1 MLFDD
6 CRELEDSSIDIWK
19 KVTSEH
25 VKSEMEKAVVKEKGI
40 YDLTVEIY
48 FTDQFVP
55 IPIGAANE
63 TSTTESDEMKEPI
76 GDKESRKGPKPE
88 HRFLQTNKSP
98 LGILFDVMFSLRS
111 PIYEHDYPAYFR
123 NTLNNK
129 KERVDYI
136 IRLQESGDSS
146 FNGINTVSV
155 EMAGREIFEPDP
167 IVNQVE
173 VEQPV
178 NVSLFAGIAAG
189 VVLAALL
196 IIGFVFLRKKR
207 HLESTTYHN
216 GGDGKKVYDDN
227 EMYVEVEN
235 KNDDISTLGDP
246 VGNWSA
252 QSGRFDDPTV
262 GER

>member
-1 MLFDD
+1 MQ
-6 CRELEDSSIDIWK
+6 K
-19 KVTSEH
+19 T
-25 VKSEMEKAVVKEKGI
+25 VVKEKGI
-40 YDLTVEIY
+40 YDLTVEIN

-55 IPIGAANE
+55 VPIGAANE
-63 TSTTESDEMKEPI
+63 TSTTESDKTKESI
-76 GDKESRKGPKPE
+76 GDKEGTKGPALPE

-98 LGILFDVMFSLRS
+98 LGILFDVKFSLRS
-111 PIYEHDYPAYFR
+111 PIYEHDYSAYFR
-123 NTLNNK
+123 NTLNNN

-155 EMAGREIFEPDP
+155 EMDGREIFEPDP

-189 VVLAALL
+189 TILAALL
-196 IIGFVFLRKKR
+196 TIGFVFLRKKR
-207 HLESTTYHN
+207 HVESTTDYN
-216 GGDGKKVYDDN
+216 GDGGKKVYDDN

-252 QSGRFDDPTV
+252 QSRRFDDPTV